1 MATQLQA
8 HEDFFN
14 ELLTNYKNLQ
24 DKVSKRQATCR
35 DSSKK
40 YYHKTFKLPEDA
52 TEEQLNKQRE
62 AIEKRDKRQKSY
74 YEANKEKILK
84 RQKEYRARKKLEK
97 SMSSSSSSS
106 TENSDA

>member
-1 MATQLQA
+1 MATTFNHEMFTNLITNYQQLQ
-8 HEDFFN
+8 E
-14 ELLTNYKNLQ
+14 
-24 DKVSKRQATCR
+24 KVSKRQATCR
-35 DSSKK
+35 ESSKK
-40 YYHKTFKLPEDA
+40 YYQKTFKLPENA

-97 SMSSSSSSS
+97 TMSSSSSSS

>member
-1 MATQLQA
+1 MTTSQFQHEMFTQLI
-8 HEDFFN
+8 
-14 ELLTNYKNLQ
+14 TNYQNLQ
-24 DKVSKRQATCR
+24 EKVSKRQATCR
-35 DSSKK
+35 ESSRK

-52 TEEQLNKQRE
+52 TEDQLSKQRD

-97 SMSSSSSSS
+97 SKSSSSSSS
-106 TENSDA
+106 TENSDV